1 MLMRPS
7 SHSMAASRA
16 NQRCTSGTHTADST
30 TGDLPSSEALAH
42 GLPPALTLVIK
53 ASEVKQ
59 ALQVQ
64 MVKVHGEIKATM
76 KKVLII
82 TLETMLLG
90 MVVFTL
96 K

>member
-1 MLMRPS
+1 
-7 SHSMAASRA
+7 MA
-16 NQRCTSGTHTADST
+16 QQ
-30 TGDLPSSEALAH
+30 DLKEIKVRKAYKDPLVYKVLLAQKV
-42 GLPPALTLVIK
+42 TLVIR